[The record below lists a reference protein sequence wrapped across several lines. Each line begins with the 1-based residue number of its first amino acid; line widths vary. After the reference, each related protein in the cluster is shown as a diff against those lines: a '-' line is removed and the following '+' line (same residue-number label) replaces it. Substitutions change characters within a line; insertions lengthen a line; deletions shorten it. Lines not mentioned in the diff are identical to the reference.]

1 MNKTNTYSFL
11 LTTMLTGVSQT
22 ALGNLNGDMQMGDDL
37 SVISSSVDFTGKWD
51 SFVNY
56 SYNEQPES
64 NSSISMTDMINVEV
78 VKQFAENLAGNMT
91 GVDPDIQQIVDEHF
105 WEML

>member
-64 NSSISMTDMINVEV
+64 NSSISMTDVINVEV

-91 GVDPDIQQIVDEHF
+91 GLDSDIQQIVDEHF

>member
-64 NSSISMTDMINVEV
+64 NSSISMTDVINVEV

-91 GVDPDIQQIVDEHF
+91 GVDPDVQQIVDEHF

>member
-22 ALGNLNGDMQMGDDL
+22 ALGNLNGDLQMGDDL

-64 NSSISMTDMINVEV
+64 NSSISMTDVINVEV
-78 VKQFAENLAGNMT
+78 VKQFAENLVGNMT
-91 GVDPDIQQIVDEHF
+91 GIDPDIQRIVDEHF

>member
-64 NSSISMTDMINVEV
+64 NSSISMTDVINVEV

-91 GVDPDIQQIVDEHF
+91 GVGPDIQQIVDEHF

>member
-11 LTTMLTGVSQT
+11 LTTMLTGVYQT

-64 NSSISMTDMINVEV
+64 NSSISMTDVINVEV

>member
-64 NSSISMTDMINVEV
+64 NSSISMTDVINVEV
-78 VKQFAENLAGNMT
+78 IRQFAENLAGNMT

>member
-64 NSSISMTDMINVEV
+64 NSSISMTDVINVEV
-78 VKQFAENLAGNMT
+78 VKQFAENLVGNMT
-91 GVDPDIQQIVDEHF
+91 GIDPDIQRIVDEHF

>member
-64 NSSISMTDMINVEV
+64 NSSISMTDVINVEV

>member
-37 SVISSSVDFTGKWD
+37 SVISSSVDFTGQWD

-64 NSSISMTDMINVEV
+64 NSSISMTDVINVEV

>member
-64 NSSISMTDMINVEV
+64 NSSISMTDVINVDV
-78 VKQFAENLAGNMT
+78 VKQFAENLAGNMI

>member
-64 NSSISMTDMINVEV
+64 NSSISMTDVINVEV
-78 VKQFAENLAGNMT
+78 VRQFAENLAGNMT

>member
-22 ALGNLNGDMQMGDDL
+22 ALGNLHGDMQMGDDL

-64 NSSISMTDMINVEV
+64 NSSISMTDVINVEV

>member
-22 ALGNLNGDMQMGDDL
+22 SLGNLNGDMQMGDDL

-64 NSSISMTDMINVEV
+64 NSSISMTDVINVEV

>member
-64 NSSISMTDMINVEV
+64 NSSITMTDVINVEV

>member
-22 ALGNLNGDMQMGDDL
+22 ALGNLNGDLQMGDDL

-64 NSSISMTDMINVEV
+64 NSSISMTDVINVEV

>member
-22 ALGNLNGDMQMGDDL
+22 ALGNLNGDMQMGNDL

-64 NSSISMTDMINVEV
+64 NSSISMTDVINVEV

>member
-11 LTTMLTGVSQT
+11 LTTMLTGGAQT

-37 SVISSSVDFTGKWD
+37 SVISSNVDFTGKWD
-51 SFVNY
+51 SFVRY
-56 SYNEQPES
+56 SYNDRPES
-64 NSSISMTDMINVEV
+64 NSCISMADVINVDV
-78 VKQFAENLAGNMT
+78 VKLFAKKLADNMT

>member
-64 NSSISMTDMINVEV
+64 NSSISMTDVINVEE

>member
-64 NSSISMTDMINVEV
+64 NSSISMTDVINVEV

-91 GVDPDIQQIVDEHF
+91 GVDSDIQQIVDEHF

>member
-11 LTTMLTGVSQT
+11 LTTMLTGASQT
-22 ALGNLNGDMQMGDDL
+22 ALGNLNGDNQMGDDL
-37 SVISSSVDFTGKWD
+37 SVISSSVDYTGKWD
-51 SFVNY
+51 PFIKY
-56 SYNEQPES
+56 SYNDLPES
-64 NSSISMTDMINVEV
+64 NSSITMTDVVNADV
-78 VKQFAENLAGNMT
+78 VKQFAKNLIDNMT

>member
-64 NSSISMTDMINVEV
+64 NSSISMTDVINVEV

-91 GVDPDIQQIVDEHF
+91 GVDPDIQQIVDEHY

>member
-1 MNKTNTYSFL
+1 MNKANTYSFL

-64 NSSISMTDMINVEV
+64 NSSISMSDVINVEV
-78 VKQFAENLAGNMT
+78 VKQFAENLVGNMT

>member
-64 NSSISMTDMINVEV
+64 NSSISMTDVINVEV

-91 GVDPDIQQIVDEHF
+91 GLDPDIQQIVDEHF

>member
-64 NSSISMTDMINVEV
+64 NSSISMTDVTNVDV
-78 VKQFAENLAGNMT
+78 VKQFAKNLAGNMT

>member
-22 ALGNLNGDMQMGDDL
+22 ALGNLNGDLQMGDDL

-64 NSSISMTDMINVEV
+64 NSSISMTDVINVRHR
-78 VKQFAENLAGNMT
+78 T
-91 GVDPDIQQIVDEHF
+91 
-105 WEML
+105 

>member
-22 ALGNLNGDMQMGDDL
+22 ALGNLNG
-37 SVISSSVDFTGKWD
+37 WD

-64 NSSISMTDMINVEV
+64 NSSISMTDVINVEV

>member
-64 NSSISMTDMINVEV
+64 NSSISMIDVINVEI

>member
-1 MNKTNTYSFL
+1 MKTD
-11 LTTMLTGVSQT
+11 V
-22 ALGNLNGDMQMGDDL
+22 
-37 SVISSSVDFTGKWD
+37 
-51 SFVNY
+51 
-56 SYNEQPES
+56 
-64 NSSISMTDMINVEV
+64 INVEV

>member
-64 NSSISMTDMINVEV
+64 NSSISMIDVINVEV

>member
-11 LTTMLTGVSQT
+11 LTTMRTGVSQT

-64 NSSISMTDMINVEV
+64 NSSISMTDVINVEV

-91 GVDPDIQQIVDEHF
+91 GVDSDIQQIVDEHF

>member
-37 SVISSSVDFTGKWD
+37 SVISSCVDFTGKWD

-64 NSSISMTDMINVEV
+64 NSSISMTDVINVEV

-91 GVDPDIQQIVDEHF
+91 GVDSDIQQIVDEHF

>member
-37 SVISSSVDFTGKWD
+37 SAISSSVDFTGKWD

-64 NSSISMTDMINVEV
+64 NSSISMTDVINVEV

>member
-22 ALGNLNGDMQMGDDL
+22 ALGNLNGDLQMGDDL

-64 NSSISMTDMINVEV
+64 NSSISMIDVINVEI

>member
-37 SVISSSVDFTGKWD
+37 SAISSSVDFTGKWD

-64 NSSISMTDMINVEV
+64 NSSISMTDVINVEV
-78 VKQFAENLAGNMT
+78 VKQCAENLAGNMT

>member
-11 LTTMLTGVSQT
+11 LTTMLTGGSQT
-22 ALGNLNGDMQMGDDL
+22 ALGNLNGDIQMGEDL
-37 SVISSSVDFTGKWD
+37 SVISSSVDYTGKWD
-51 SFVNY
+51 SFVKY

-64 NSSISMTDMINVEV
+64 NSSISMTDVINVEV
-78 VKQFAENLAGNMT
+78 VKQFAQNLVDNMT
-91 GVDPDIQQIVDEHF
+91 EVDPDIQEIVDEHF

>member
-22 ALGNLNGDMQMGDDL
+22 ALGNLNGDMQMSDDL

-64 NSSISMTDMINVEV
+64 NSSISMIDVINVEV
-78 VKQFAENLAGNMT
+78 VKQFAENLVGNMT

>member
-37 SVISSSVDFTGKWD
+37 SVISISVDFTGKWD

-64 NSSISMTDMINVEV
+64 NSSISMTDVINVEV
-78 VKQFAENLAGNMT
+78 VRQFAENLAGNMT